1 MENKADVL
9 DPRDEVRKLQD
20 KVRKL
25 EFQNEQ
31 LRSQYTRN
39 GLIGNKVLSC
49 VSNENYILHADLQY
63 FQTVEE
69 HDIIIIN
76 SEDFLDD
83 ERW

>member
-1 MENKADVL
+1 MENKTDVL
-9 DPRDEVRKLQD
+9 DTRDEVRRLQD

-31 LRSQYTRN
+31 LRSQHGRN
-39 GLIGNKVLSC
+39 GIVGNKSLSR
-49 VSNENYILHADLQY
+49 VSNENFIVDTDLQY
-63 FQTVEE
+63 QTLDE

-76 SEDFLDD
+76 SEDFLDE

>member
-31 LRSQYTRN
+31 LRSQHTRN
-39 GLIGNKVLSC
+39 GLIGNKV
-49 VSNENYILHADLQY
+49 SNENCIVHTDFQY
-63 FQTVEE
+63 QAEDE
-69 HDIIIIN
+69 LDIIIIN
-76 SEDFLDD
+76 SEDFLDE

>member
-1 MENKADVL
+1 MENKVHVL
-9 DPRDEVRKLQD
+9 DSRDEVRKLQD

-31 LRSQYTRN
+31 LRSQHTRN
-39 GLIGNKVLSC
+39 GLIGNKVFSR
-49 VSNENYILHADLQY
+49 VSNENYIVHTDLQY
-63 FQTVEE
+63 QTEDE

-76 SEDFLDD
+76 SEDFLDE

>member
-1 MENKADVL
+1 MENKADIL

-31 LRSQYTRN
+31 LRSQHTRN
-39 GLIGNKVLSC
+39 GLLGNKVLSC
-49 VSNENYILHADLQY
+49 VSNENYIVHTDLQY
-63 FQTVEE
+63 QAEDE

-76 SEDFLDD
+76 SEDFLDE

>member
-9 DPRDEVRKLQD
+9 DPRDEVRKLLD

-31 LRSQYTRN
+31 LRSQHTRN
-39 GLIGNKVLSC
+39 GLLGKNVILS
-49 VSNENYILHADLQY
+49 VSDENYAVDADQQDPAVDEY
-63 FQTVEE
+63 
-69 HDIIIIN
+69 DIINIK
-76 SEDFLDD
+76 SEDFLDE